1 MPIPAGMEDS
11 IPKPAGT
18 NRNVV
23 FNFHL
28 VGGLFRLPAILI
40 AMLNCGTIK
49 LETYVNVSLLM
60 LTLAVM
66 YCRSRPSANL
76 NLAEISVEISLE
88 VLTTMLNCGTI
99 KLDMCINISL
109 FRLTLT
115 SVMLLCFNGT
125 STCLVLIEITLEVLT
140 TIIFPYTRCMR
151 WFYYSK

>member
-1 MPIPAGMEDS
+1 MVFSDVRQISISRIILSLMPIPAGMEDS

-88 VLTTMLNCGTI
+88 VLTT
-99 KLDMCINISL
+99 
-109 FRLTLT
+109 
-115 SVMLLCFNGT
+115 
-125 STCLVLIEITLEVLT
+125 
-140 TIIFPYTRCMR
+140 IIFPYTGCMR
-151 WFYYSK
+151 WFYYSGLSRNCQLIQKQNAAFFVFLS

>member
-1 MPIPAGMEDS
+1 MSIVPLTFLMVFSDVRQISISRIILSLMPIPAGMEDS

-88 VLTTMLNCGTI
+88 VLTT
-99 KLDMCINISL
+99 
-109 FRLTLT
+109 
-115 SVMLLCFNGT
+115 
-125 STCLVLIEITLEVLT
+125 
-140 TIIFPYTRCMR
+140 IIFPYTKCIR
-151 WFYYSK
+151 

>member
-99 KLDMCINISL
+99 KLETYVNVSL
-109 FRLTLT
+109 LMLTLAVMYCRSRPSANLNLAEI
-115 SVMLLCFNGT
+115 SV
-125 STCLVLIEITLEVLT
+125 EISLEVLT
-140 TIIFPYTRCMR
+140 TIIFPYTKCIR
-151 WFYYSK
+151 